1 MPSGKNH
8 DRITWLCLPWVFIVT
23 IIATRDL
30 LTGFVVASGFLFSGL
45 MFGPDLDI
53 YSLQYKRWGFI
64 KFIWLP
70 YQRYLRH
77 RSIFSHGFIIGTV
90 IRSLYLSSI
99 LLVLGL
105 VLGAIA
111 LMIFPNQWQWGQIT
125 INLYEIIRI
134 YVQEIIALFIGLE
147 LGAMSHYLA
156 DAIGSWLKSRAKRKT
171 QKRKTKRI
179 PSQRRSKVSNRRKP
193 NRKKK
198 SSQ

>member
-8 DRITWLCLPWVFIVT
+8 DRITWLCLPWVFIGT
-23 IIATRDL
+23 IIITADL

-53 YSLQYKRWGFI
+53 YSLQYKRWGLI

-70 YQRYLRH
+70 YQKYLRH

-90 IRSLYLSSI
+90 IRSFYLCSI
-99 LLVLGL
+99 LLLIGL

-111 LMIFPNQWQWGQIT
+111 LTIFPNQWQWGQIT
-125 INLYEIIRI
+125 ISLYEIIKI

-156 DAIGSWLKSRAKRKT
+156 DGIDSRLKSRTKRKT
-171 QKRKTKRI
+171 NTRKTNKVTPKRKSR
-179 PSQRRSKVSNRRKP
+179 VSNRRKP

-198 SSQ
+198 KV